1 MNRHTICI
9 VRILNLWNLICRRRY
24 ISSRKQWE
32 LCSFAPSALTWKN
45 IFILEDWLARRTE
58 YCWIKLAY
66 TAAGCGEE
74 PICCS
79 VFLLKNLYLQHRII
93 ITHFD
98 PCHRPDGST
107 RGQWRIFI
115 CILFLTAAGIL
126 YFFRDIR
133 LSLTLLAIAIILQTC
148 FRAVRSRLARRR
160 QRRVLP

>member
-1 MNRHTICI
+1 MITR
-9 VRILNLWNLICRRRY
+9 RNLAEQLRDYQLRSERDW
-24 ISSRKQWE
+24 SS
-32 LCSFAPSALTWKN
+32 LSFWSSTN
-45 IFILEDWLARRTE
+45 
-58 YCWIKLAY
+58 
-66 TAAGCGEE
+66 
-74 PICCS
+74 
-79 VFLLKNLYLQHRII
+79 
-93 ITHFD
+93 
-98 PCHRPDGST
+98 RPDGST